1 MRIRLL
7 FLLALAGVVGWALYS
22 LWKGSQADASVPP
35 VSGSLGSG
43 DAQHSYGYSFTPM
56 DPAPVPSNPPGS
68 NPDDQRRLERLIQS
82 IEENG
87 KPKREQGIVELR
99 VFLRS
104 GDPQVRLEA
113 ATMLYEMKDRSGY
126 ATLLDLLKSPAR
138 IPGKGG
144 VDLRD
149 SAARTFARYRERWA
163 SDALLNLYEKTKSM
177 EVGPPALT
185 LRLEGMV
192 PYLQGFLKE
201 RISAV
206 PLEGLAV
213 LESQNNQSLFTQITE
228 NAQADPEA
236 RAAAIFG
243 LARSGDEA
251 SLERLI
257 AVATKP
263 KEALPGNQDDLWSAQ
278 AKAAKYLTNFR
289 GERVVKVFEE
299 MLTWKDKDLSPP
311 LALAYLRY
319 RYPRNKPSRE
329 IIKAGLQPGG
339 SSLGWGYT
347 FLLRLAHL
355 SGDPELI
362 ALGKKTDYF
371 TSFRELDVRA
381 GWSNVW
387 IGEIL
392 PDWEGDW

>member
-1 MRIRLL
+1 MRFL
-7 FLLALAGVVGWALYS
+7 FLLVLPVLGGWGLYS
-22 LWKGSQADASVPP
+22 LWKGSQADAPVPP
-35 VSGSLGSG
+35 TSGSSGSG
-43 DAQHSYGYSFTPM
+43 EAQHSPGYSFTPM

-113 ATMLYEMKDRSGY
+113 ATMLYEMKDRSGF
-126 ATLLDLLKSPAR
+126 ATLLDLLKSPVR
-138 IPGKGG
+138 VPGKGG

-149 SAARTFARYRERWA
+149 SAARTFARYREQWA
-163 SDALLNLYEKTKSM
+163 GEVLLSQYEKTRSTELKR
-177 EVGPPALT
+177 PALT

-192 PYLQGFLKE
+192 PFLHESLKQ
-201 RISAV
+201 RMWADSIA
-206 PLEGLAV
+206 GLAV
-213 LESQNNQSLFTQITE
+213 LDYQNNQPFFKSLVDNDQV
-228 NAQADPEA
+228 DPQY

-243 LARSGDEA
+243 LTKSGDEA

-257 AVATKP
+257 AVATNP
-263 KEALPGNQDDLWSAQ
+263 KEALPGNQDDLWTAQ

-319 RYPRNKPSRE
+319 RYPQNKPSRE

-347 FLLRLAHL
+347 FLLRLARL

-381 GWSNVW
+381 GWSNAW